1 MELLIPRRLREEA
14 IEKWV
19 LAVVANGV
27 VDRFDDLHLDLIDPA
42 WKHPDHWVEGGLE
55 ALRVAIGL
63 RNQNRLPFIVALAF
77 SLKSY
82 AHRQGIDFC
91 TQSEFQER
99 LNWSPP
105 SLYLFHLGEEP
116 KSRVT
121 LGDSVVD
128 LDPTILGIATDD
140 VSCYYLEF
148 LPQDADEYCRS
159 VFIES
164 KVFEGPDAHH

>member
-14 IEKWV
+14 IEKWM
-19 LAVVANGV
+19 LAVVANGG

-77 SLKSY
+77 SLKSG
-82 AHRQGIDFC
+82 ARRQGVDFC
-91 TQSEFQER
+91 TRSELQER
-99 LNWSPP
+99 LNSSPP
-105 SLYLFHLGEEP
+105 SLYLFPRGEPE
-116 KSRVT
+116 SRGA
-121 LGDSVVD
+121 LGDSVEG
-128 LDPTILGIATDD
+128 LDPTILGIAMDD

-159 VFIES
+159 VFVES
-164 KVFEGPDAHH
+164 RVSEDATANH